1 MNRGKRYNGER
12 KLNMKKV
19 FAVIMAIVIIILFII
34 VIAKLLKGSENTNE
48 KSFVSAYYAIY
59 QDEKWGVIDT
69 KGTVVINPTY
79 NEMIVIPD
87 KSKDIFICVE
97 NVDYT
102 NNTYMSKAIDS
113 KGKKLFT
120 NYEKVEVIY
129 NSDESNNLWY
139 EENILKV
146 QKDGKYGLINLE
158 GKEILACN
166 YDEINSLKGTK
177 GVVTTLKDS
186 KLGLA
191 DSVGNIIIENNYS
204 EIKSLTNKYENGFI
218 VKDENGKYG
227 VIKYNKTIALENK
240 YDDIKNIYG
249 NSMYVV
255 KEADSWKVI
264 DEEQKIILENGFSDI
279 KFINADNIIYI
290 KDGKYG
296 VVNALGQELIGNQ
309 YEELKYAYSGML
321 IAKKDGKY
329 GMINTDNETKL
340 DFIYSNIKYIE
351 NADIIQAQ
359 KDNIQS
365 DLLNRNLEVKATGI
379 LSEINIEDKYIK
391 VRENDE
397 YKYYNF
403 KLENKN
409 NTEILIGKTLYLSKK
424 GGKYGYVDQ
433 NGIVVVDYIYDDA
446 TEQNNYGYVA
456 VKKDGKWGALDQKGK
471 VEVEPTYEL
480 ENNLVVDFISK
491 WYLAEDINA
500 KYYTK

>member
-1 MNRGKRYNGER
+1 MSRGKRYNGER

-19 FAVIMAIVIIILFII
+19 FAVIMAFVIIVLFIM

-59 QDEKWGVIDT
+59 EDEKWGVIDT
-69 KGTVVINPTY
+69 KGNVIISPTY
-79 NEMIVIPD
+79 SEMIVIPD
-87 KSKDIFICVE
+87 KSKDVFICVE

-102 NNTYMSKAIDS
+102 NNTYTSKAINQ
-113 KGKKLFT
+113 KGNKLFT

-129 NSDESNNLWY
+129 NNDENNSLWY

-146 QKDGKYGLINLE
+146 QKDGKYGLINLD
-158 GKEILACN
+158 GKEILACD
-166 YDEINSLKGTK
+166 YDEINSLAGTK
-177 GVVTTLKDS
+177 GVVITLKDG
-186 KLGLA
+186 KQGLV

-204 EIKSLTNKYENGFI
+204 EIKALTSKYENGFI
-218 VKDENGKYG
+218 VKDDSGKYG
-227 VIKYNKTIALENK
+227 VIKYNKTVVLETK
-240 YDDIKNIYG
+240 YDDIKSVYG

-264 DEEQKIILENGFSDI
+264 NEEGKTILENGFTDI
-279 KFINADNIIYI
+279 TFINADNIIYV

-309 YEELKYAYSGML
+309 YEELKYAYTGML

-340 DFIYSNIKYIE
+340 DFIYSNISYIQD
-351 NADIIQAQ
+351 ADFIQAQ
-359 KDNIQS
+359 KDDVQS
-365 DLLNRNLEVKATGI
+365 ELLNRNLEVKAKGI
-379 LSEINIEDKYIK
+379 LSEINVQEKYIK
-391 VRENDE
+391 VREDDE

-424 GGKYGYVDQ
+424 DGKYGYV
-433 NGIVVVDYIYDDA
+433 NEKGIVVVDYIYDDA
-446 TEQNNYGYVA
+446 TEQNSYGYVA
-456 VKKDGKWGALDQKGK
+456 VKKDGKWGALNQKGK

-480 ENNLVVDFISK
+480 ENNLVIDFISK
-491 WYLAEDINA
+491 WHLAEDINA
-500 KYYTK
+500 NYYTK